1 MTRSRRTGR
10 GSSAIPVHR
19 LPNGGGHMEGGDPAG
34 GALDQVLASVEKREI
49 LTALRRADGR
59 RTEAAR
65 LLGISRS
72 RLYRRMDAL
81 GINPGE
87 PEPIESL

>member
-1 MTRSRRTGR
+1 
-10 GSSAIPVHR
+10 
-19 LPNGGGHMEGGDPAG
+19 MEGGDPAG